1 MKALTW
7 IRKFALSKKAECR
20 IQIPH
25 DFKRQ
30 LSNFVIFHVMSGIM
44 KAASLSLSHTHSVAI
59 AHG

>member
-7 IRKFALSKKAECR
+7 IRMFALSKKAECR

-30 LSNFVIFHVMSGIM
+30 LSNFVIYHEISGIM
-44 KAASLSLSHTHSVAI
+44 KASLSLSHTHSVAI
-59 AHG
+59 AHV